1 MPGRLCGSTD
11 VAPPTAVRP
20 PRQRRVVAPRQRS
33 DRPQRPAV
41 RSPRHA
47 RPAPRLR
54 HRYIVVDVMF
64 QVMVSFLM
72 GPTTVRSKLLVA
84 VFHT

>member
-1 MPGRLCGSTD
+1 MVSPTNDATARR
-11 VAPPTAVRP
+11 AP
-20 PRQRRVVAPRQRS
+20 QHGRRVLPR
-33 DRPQRPAV
+33 
-41 RSPRHA
+41 
-47 RPAPRLR
+47 RLGR
-54 HRYIVVDVMF
+54 VECRGRGYIVVDVMF